1 MRTPLYAPLDDAL
14 DEIAPYGIELKNGN
28 SNHAPMVAEVLCAL
42 GHPEA
47 VTPWVARYRERMQ
60 LRPAPGKPIRGG
72 EWRVA
77 LGRRDRFADWALFFT
92 AELEDAPW
100 GAVLDRWV
108 GRLAS
113 GFCAAA
119 THGPIRLGHAVRGL
133 AERETAS
140 RRRELAD
147 ALAGWAATW
156 QQLPASG
163 ANTNGIEAPHE
174 RMPPREA
181 ITRVPIVPAERR
193 LPGNIVQA
201 LAILGDFPA
210 FTPIVDAID
219 TTGPVAPQIAE
230 LTALFARV
238 FLANAHDIPTT
249 IAFIHA
255 VTSHAAL
262 GNIAPFVGEA
272 TARAA
277 LRYAWQS
284 GCALYA
290 CYGGDRAVAET
301 IAATDA
307 GEDGLVERA
316 LKNGDEH
323 VIKFTEACLSRH
335 AIAPSP
341 AYLAAAD
348 HVALMIRPRRAG

>member
-28 SNHAPMVAEVLCAL
+28 SNHAPMVAEALCAL

-60 LRPAPGKPIRGG
+60 LRPGPGEAIRGD
-72 EWRVA
+72 EWRGA
-77 LGRRDRFADWALFFT
+77 LGRLDRFADWALFFT
-92 AELEDAPW
+92 DELEDAPW
-100 GAVLDRWV
+100 RTVLDRWV
-108 GRLAS
+108 GRLAP

-119 THGPIRLGHAVRGL
+119 THGPIRVGHAVRGL

-156 QQLPASG
+156 QQLPGSDD
-163 ANTNGIEAPHE
+163 APH
-174 RMPPREA
+174 RTMPPREA
-181 ITRVPIVPAERR
+181 IARVPIVPAERR

-219 TTGPVAPQIAE
+219 TTGAAAPRIAE
-230 LTALFARV
+230 LTELFARV

-272 TARAA
+272 TAHAA

-290 CYGGDRAVAET
+290 CYGGDRAIAET

-307 GEDGLVERA
+307 GEDRLVERA

-335 AIAPSP
+335 AISPSP

-348 HVALMIRPRRAG
+348 HVAAMIRPRRAG